1 MVRRWLALGA
11 AASVLAFASAA
22 ASQSSPDPLVAV
34 LVERGVISQAD
45 AAGVTTRDQ
54 LVKVLQAKGILNQ
67 TDVNSIAQAEPTML
81 ADNGAPPPNEAPVY
95 FHQDHPTTVTLGPVD
110 LTVGGFVD
118 VMGIFR
124 TNNEGTIG
132 TNFFNIPFTN
142 SIGGHISD
150 NRVTAQNSRLSLKA
164 ASNFDWAGQPV
175 NAVAYFEGDFL
186 GNDAANTEVTSES
199 HTFRVRQFFVDAQ
212 RGQWEVLAGQAWSWT
227 TPNRY
232 GLSSYPDA
240 MFITND
246 YDPNYNVGL
255 TWSRL
260 AQFRV
265 IYHVDPKLAVGVAV
279 VNPDQFG
286 GQGETTFPSAFN
298 AQLATQIDSA
308 TESSA
313 PDEFPDLMAKVAY
326 DDKTATGLPFHL
338 EAVGLVSQFRVAYLP
353 EAPPGIA
360 TAFTRTSTTGWG
372 VELNGNVQVMP
383 GLTLLG
389 DAFYSQGEGRYIGL
403 GLGPDIVALPVPAG
417 PQTQTV
423 VGGTVV
429 QVCCSEVRLSD
440 VHSES
445 FLGGVEWQPNDR
457 WTLNGYY
464 GWVYFDHN
472 FALDTTSTRPT
483 PTFVG
488 FGSPNSANSNNKYLT
503 EFTIE
508 PQYKIWSSPT
518 GGVLSTGLQYSYV
531 WRRPWFVPAGAPTEA
546 DISMFIF
553 DVRYTLP

>member
-11 AASVLAFASAA
+11 ATSVLAFASAA
-22 ASQSSPDPLVAV
+22 AAQSGPDPLVAV
-34 LVERGVISQAD
+34 LVEKGVISQAD

-54 LVKVLQAKGILNQ
+54 LVKLLQSKGVLSQN
-67 TDVNSIAQAEPTML
+67 DVNSIAQAEPMML
-81 ADNGAPPPNEAPVY
+81 ANNGAAPPNEGPVY
-95 FHQDHPTTVTLGPVD
+95 FHEDHPTTVTLGPVD

-142 SIGGHISD
+142 TIAAHVSD

-164 ASNFDWAGQPV
+164 ESNFDWGGQPV
-175 NAVAYFEGDFL
+175 DAVAYFEGDFL

-199 HTFRVRQFFVDAQ
+199 HTFRVRQYFVNAR
-212 RGQWEVLAGQAWSWT
+212 RGQWEVQAGQSWAWT

-232 GLSSYPDA
+232 GLSAYPDA

-265 IYHVDPKLAVGVAV
+265 VYHVNPNLAVGVAV

-286 GQGETTFPSAFN
+286 GQGEVTFPNQFN
-298 AQLATQIDSA
+298 AQLSTEIDQA
-308 TESSA
+308 NQSSV
-313 PDEFPDLMAKVAY
+313 PDAFPDLMGKVAY
-326 DDKTATGLPFHL
+326 DDKTAMGLPFHL
-338 EAVGLVSQFRVAYLP
+338 EAVGVVSQFRVAYLP
-353 EAPPGIA
+353 AVLGA
-360 TAFTRTSTTGWG
+360 GFTRTSATGWG

-389 DAFYSQGEGRYIGL
+389 NAFYSDGEGRYIGL
-403 GLGPDIVALPVPAG
+403 GLGPDLVALPQVVPPA
-417 PQTQTV
+417 TTATNIELSTV
-423 VGGTVV
+423 RST
-429 QVCCSEVRLSD
+429 SL
-440 VHSES
+440 
-445 FLGGVEWQPNDR
+445 LGGVEWAHNA
-457 WTLNGYY
+457 WTVSSYY
-464 GWVYFDHN
+464 GFVNFDRN
-472 FALDTTSTRPT
+472 FALDTSALAKPN
-483 PTFVG
+483 TFVG
-488 FGSPNSANSNNKYLT
+488 FGGPNSANSNNKYLT

-531 WRRPWFVPAGAPTEA
+531 WRRPWFVAAGAPTEA
-546 DISMFIF
+546 DLSMFIF